1 MLLFNMIQPARPQ
14 INTLFTPLL
23 RLLLCVCLSEQ
34 PPCTLCLLDCSLL
47 PPVIIAPAKVFMQ
60 SKAVLLEK
68 GQESRRMQQC
78 IKAKTSTT
86 MVCVRFWSA
95 HPGEGC
101 TILPELL
108 YFHHQ
113 PDFLL
118 KLSALCLR
126 SISCLAFT
134 STHDT
139 HTFRFSL
146 SLAYI
151 GVRRP
156 DIKQDVIYFL
166 KGTYEKEFSVG

>member
-1 MLLFNMIQPARPQ
+1 MLLFNMIQPALPK
-14 INTLFTPLL
+14 INKLLTPLL

-34 PPCTLCLLDCSLL
+34 LPCTLCLLDCSLL
-47 PPVIIAPAKVFMQ
+47 PPVIIAPAKVFMA
-60 SKAVLLEK
+60 SKAAAQCALGK
-68 GQESRRMQQC
+68 RPRQMQQC

-86 MVCVRFWSA
+86 MVSVRFWSA

-108 YFHHQ
+108 YFHHK

-118 KLSALCLR
+118 KLSALFLR

-156 DIKQDVIYFL
+156 DIQ
-166 KGTYEKEFSVG
+166 